1 VSFDRP
7 HQITDRIDLIGDDVC
22 HREARD
28 LILYRDYYFEA
39 IKPVGSE
46 IVAEAR
52 LVRHARSIDTE
63 MSGYD
68 LADLA
73 VYVDLHGR
81 SSLRCRES
89 ESTHAV
95 SPEGLLAAIKNNN
108 VRYLTEAACHR
119 IGHAST
125 AFLKWPAAPPAEMGW
140 PFASR
145 LLGRPLALGRRHN
158 VLRGKKERGKE
169 RACARNAE
177 QENNHPDSL
186 TRRCGLGIDVFF
198 HDDWHVDSSLI
209 GFTLADFVD
218 AIVLCKSSE
227 RLSASR
233 LKYRA
238 CAPRIRNYLRPD

>member
-1 VSFDRP
+1 LAFDRP

-22 HREARD
+22 HLEARD

-52 LVRHARSIDTE
+52 LVRHTRRIDTE

-73 VYVDLHGR
+73 VYVVLHGR
-81 SSLRCRES
+81 SSLRCREN

-108 VRYLTEAACHR
+108 VRYLTEAARHS

-125 AFLKWPAAPPAEMGW
+125 AFLKWPGAPPAEL
-140 PFASR
+140 A
-145 LLGRPLALGRRHN
+145 GR
-158 VLRGKKERGKE
+158 
-169 RACARNAE
+169 
-177 QENNHPDSL
+177 S
-186 TRRCGLGIDVFF
+186 
-198 HDDWHVDSSLI
+198 
-209 GFTLADFVD
+209 
-218 AIVLCKSSE
+218 
-227 RLSASR
+227 
-233 LKYRA
+233 
-238 CAPRIRNYLRPD
+238 RPDY